1 MTAASTTKGTQA
13 TTNGREG
20 SEGSDGQVRLTVQ
33 GRVATLTFDRPAARN
48 AMTWSM
54 YEQLATHCR
63 TLAAGGTDGARVVVL
78 RGAGGEAFVAG
89 TDIAQF
95 RQFADGDDGVAYEA
109 RIDEGIR
116 LVEQLPMPAVA
127 VIEGWAVGGGL
138 AIATAC
144 DFRVATP
151 NARFGVPIARTLGN
165 TLSALN
171 LARLRAAWGLQPVRR
186 MLLLAQV
193 LDADTALACG
203 FLEGVH
209 GAEALEGEVAALCD
223 RLAALAPVTQT
234 VVKEALRRQ
243 TEASVAD
250 TDDLVRQC
258 YGSGDFR
265 EGVEAFVSRRPPVWN
280 GV

>member
-1 MTAASTTKGTQA
+1 MNAAQSPAAGQGEGA
-13 TTNGREG
+13 AFPEGRVTL
-20 SEGSDGQVRLTVQ
+20 SRQ

-48 AMTWSM
+48 AMTWTM
-54 YEQLATHCR
+54 YGQLATHCR
-63 TLAAGGTDGARVVVL
+63 ALAADGTAGARVVVL

-95 RQFADGDDGVAYEA
+95 RQFSSGDDGVAYEV
-109 RIDEGIR
+109 RIDEGVR
-116 LVEQLPMPAVA
+116 LVEQLPMPTVA

-151 NARFGVPIARTLGN
+151 KARFGVPIAKTLGN

-171 LARLRAAWGLQPVRR
+171 LAKLRAAWGLQPVRR
-186 MLLLAQV
+186 MLLLAQI
-193 LDADTALACG
+193 LDADAALACG

-209 GAEALEGEVAALCD
+209 AAESLESEVAALCN

-234 VVKEALRRQ
+234 VVKEAMRRQ
-243 TEASVAD
+243 TVEAVAD
-250 TDDLVRQC
+250 TDDLVRLC
-258 YGSGDFR
+258 YGSEDFR
-265 EGVEAFVSRRPPVWN
+265 EGVEAFVGRRPPAWT
-280 GV
+280 GR

>member
-1 MTAASTTKGTQA
+1 MNAALPPGGGQPAASQ
-13 TTNGREG
+13 REAG
-20 SEGSDGQVRLTVQ
+20 PGSDGQVTLTVQ
-33 GRVATLTFDRPAARN
+33 GQVATLTFDRPAARN
-48 AMTWSM
+48 AMTWTM

-63 TLAAGGTDGARVVVL
+63 TLAADGNAGARVVVL

-95 RQFADGDDGVAYEA
+95 QQFSNGDDGVAYEA

-116 LVEQLPMPAVA
+116 LVEQLPMPTVA

-151 NARFGVPIARTLGN
+151 KARFGVPIARTLGN

-171 LARLRAAWGLQPVRR
+171 LAKLRAAWGLQPVRR
-186 MLLLAQV
+186 MLLLAQI
-193 LDADTALACG
+193 LDADAALACG
-203 FLEGVH
+203 FLEGVYA
-209 GAEALEGEVAALCD
+209 AETLEGEVASLCD

-243 TEASVAD
+243 TVQSVAD
-250 TDDLVRQC
+250 TDDLVRLC
-258 YGSGDFR
+258 YGSQDFR
-265 EGVEAFVSRRPPVWN
+265 EGVDAFVSRRSPVWK
-280 GV
+280 GS

>member
-1 MTAASTTKGTQA
+1 MNAALPP
-13 TTNGREG
+13 EG
-20 SEGSDGQVRLTVQ
+20 GPGSDGEVRLTVQ

-48 AMTWSM
+48 AMTWAM

-63 TLAAGGTDGARVVVL
+63 TLATEGNAGARVVVL

-95 RQFADGDDGVAYEA
+95 QQFSNGDDGVTYEA
-109 RIDEGIR
+109 RIDEGIQ
-116 LVEQLPMPAVA
+116 LIEQLPMPAVA

-144 DFRVATP
+144 DFRLATP

-171 LARLRAAWGLQPVRR
+171 LARLRAAWGLQPLRR
-186 MLLLAQV
+186 MLLLAQI
-193 LDADTALACG
+193 LDAEAALACG

-209 GAEALEGEVAALCD
+209 APEALEAEVASLCD

-243 TEASVAD
+243 TVQSVAE
-250 TDDLVRQC
+250 TDDLVRLC
-258 YGSGDFR
+258 YGSSDFH
-265 EGVEAFVSRRPPVWN
+265 EGVDAFVNRRPPVWK
-280 GV
+280 GS